1 MKTAL
6 FANFIL
12 TNKPHQR
19 FLSPGLVDYISYM
32 KQLILSDVLES
43 SDKRKVALLMLESLL
58 DSNNFDGGY
67 ICVQDDLSGV
77 PLLETNLVRNKA
89 SFLYRG
95 KRETSLE
102 NILELVKSL
111 RDDGYQ
117 WIYYCPNHD
126 HISIGNVNCLLNFFL
141 R

>member
-12 TNKPHQR
+12 TNTPHQR
-19 FLSPGLVDYISYM
+19 ISSPELVDYISYI
-32 KQLILSDVLES
+32 KQLILSDALES

-77 PLLETNLVRNKA
+77 PLVETNLVRNKE

-117 WIYYCPNHD
+117 WIYCLITI
-126 HISIGNVNCLLNFFL
+126 IS
-141 R
+141 RSAM